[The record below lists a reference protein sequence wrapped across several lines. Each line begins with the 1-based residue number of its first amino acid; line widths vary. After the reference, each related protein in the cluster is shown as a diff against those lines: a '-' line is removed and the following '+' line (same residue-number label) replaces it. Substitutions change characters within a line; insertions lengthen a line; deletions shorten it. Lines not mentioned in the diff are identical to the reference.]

1 MVPKLLGQ
9 LTNLQAGK
17 EHGLCMHACV
27 HTRTCDRRT
36 CGEHRNPMVRQLGK
50 TSQQM
55 EVDLAQEMA
64 GHPELPEGSFHKEE
78 VNQPGEAEL
87 NS

>member
-1 MVPKLLGQ
+1 
-9 LTNLQAGK
+9 
-17 EHGLCMHACV
+17 
-27 HTRTCDRRT
+27 
-36 CGEHRNPMVRQLGK
+36 MVRQLGK